1 MLWKYILCVDLSF
14 NSLNQCFGVF
24 WEIYIYILLNWLFL
38 QKKNPR
44 KGWPILSMLLVT
56 VAIASRKGFGAS
68 SGMLLGKLS
77 PSLQVTLVLGKG
89 WILYVF

>member
-1 MLWKYILCVDLSF
+1 
-14 NSLNQCFGVF
+14 
-24 WEIYIYILLNWLFL
+24 
-38 QKKNPR
+38 
-44 KGWPILSMLLVT
+44 MLLVT

-89 WILYVF
+89 WILYLF